1 MIKMLFILIG
11 MIPMGLSVMIGV
23 AASHETEEG
32 KSERGFITAVMLFF
46 AGLTLTGGLCNIG
59 SDGWYWWLIISGVLF
74 VLTFILYKFW
84 QK

>member
-1 MIKMLFILIG
+1 MIKILFILIG
-11 MIPMGLSVMIGV
+11 MIPIGLSVMIGV

-46 AGLTLTGGLCNIG
+46 AGLTLTGGLCSIG
-59 SDGWYWWLIISGVLF
+59 FGGWYWWLIISGVLF
-74 VLTFILYKFW
+74 ILSFIFYRLW